1 MESPIQKIIKLISN
15 KSRKTINCNELL
27 SEIYNSGILEQ
38 EENTLNQAFN
48 DVRFYKPHIQNQIK
62 NYYKQKYDGKESES

>member
-27 SEIYNSGILEQ
+27 SEIYNLDIPK
-38 EENTLNQAFN
+38 EEESALNQAFN
-48 DVRFYKPHIQNQIK
+48 DGRFYKPHIQNQIK

>member
-1 MESPIQKIIKLISN
+1 MESPIQKIIKLISS

-27 SEIYNSGILEQ
+27 SEIYNSGIIQ
-38 EENTLNQAFN
+38 EEESALNQAFN
-48 DVRFYKPHIQNQIK
+48 DGRFYKPHIQNQIK